1 MGAYLGSKVKGEDP
15 TVPMVGNAIGT
26 VLGNKAGE
34 KFTKEMLSKGYS
46 AVTSDVIGTVSGGTM
61 TIGTAI
67 DFGIEESQKKGD
79 SNEK

>member
-1 MGAYLGSKVKGEDP
+1 
-15 TVPMVGNAIGT
+15 
-26 VLGNKAGE
+26 
-34 KFTKEMLSKGYS
+34 
-46 AVTSDVIGTVSGGTM
+46 

>member
-46 AVTSDVIGTVSGGTM
+46 PVTSDVIGTVSG
-61 TIGTAI
+61 
-67 DFGIEESQKKGD
+67 
-79 SNEK
+79 